1 MSLSWNEIRSRS
13 LDFAREWADASSESA
28 DAKSFWDAFFHVFGV
43 QRRRVAAFEHYVKA
57 KGGDPGFVDL
67 LWPGVLVA
75 EHKSRG
81 KNLDRAH
88 DQALNYFPGLKDD
101 ELPRYVI
108 VSDFARFRVHDLDA
122 DEDFEFSL
130 EDLHQKIQ
138 RLGFIAGY
146 EQRVFREQD
155 PVNAK
160 AAEKLARLHDAIHD
174 SGYTGH
180 KLEVYLVRILFC
192 LFAEDTGIF
201 MPRGVFYDYIDSCT
215 REDGSDVGA
224 RLGELFDVLDTPEGE
239 RLKSRD
245 ERLLAFPH
253 VNGRLFE
260 ETLRSP
266 AFDSRMRQL
275 LLDCCNLDWGQI
287 SPAIFGS
294 LFQGIMNAELR
305 RSLGAHYT
313 SEQNILKVIGPL
325 FLDDLRA
332 EFERLKTRRS
342 SDRASKLRA
351 FHDKLASLQFF
362 DPACG
367 CGNFLV
373 ITYREIR
380 QLELEVIQAL
390 HARDKNQ
397 QLALDAVDQYV
408 KVDVDQF
415 HGIEVEEWPA
425 QIARVA
431 MWLMDHQM
439 NVKVSQ
445 AFGNALVRIPLVK
458 SANIV
463 HGNAL
468 RVDWNEVVG
477 AEECDYVF
485 GNPPFVGAKHI
496 SDAQRADARDA
507 LAGVRNAGL
516 LDFVAC
522 WYVRAAQYMAANPAC
537 RAAFV
542 STNSITQGEQVSA
555 LWSWMLD
562 QGVTIDFGHRTFSWS
577 NEARGKAAVHCVVVG
592 FSLEEHRPKRVFEYP
607 DVRGAPQEIV
617 VDRINPYL
625 VAGPNIV
632 LDNRRHPICDTSHI
646 GVGNK
651 PIDGGNY
658 LFTPEQKAVF
668 LSREPAAAPHFRRW
682 IGAREL
688 LNGVE
693 RWYLWLGDCPPQALR
708 NMPLVLER
716 IEAVRAFRAAS
727 KSAPTRRLAE
737 TPRRFHVENI
747 PDGNVLVFPRHSS
760 ERREYLPLGYYGP
773 DVLIGDACLCGPD
786 SGLYGFGV
794 LNSLAH
800 MAWMRAVCGRIKSDL
815 RYSAGIVYNNFPWPH
830 QPSAAR
836 MGAVETAAQGILDA
850 RARHSGASL
859 ADLYDPLSMPDDL
872 RKAHQA
878 NDRAVDAAY
887 GVNNASQR
895 WKTEAERVGFLFEL
909 YQGYVEAQ
917 S

>member
-43 QRRRVAAFEHYVKA
+43 QRRRIAAFEHYVKA
-57 KGGDPGFVDL
+57 KGGDPGYIDL
-67 LWPGVLVA
+67 FWPGVLIA

-81 KNLDRAH
+81 KNLDRAYT
-88 DQALNYFPGLKDD
+88 QALDYFPGIKDED
-101 ELPRYVI
+101 LPRYVV
-108 VSDFARFRVHDLDA
+108 VSDFARFRVHDL
-122 DEDFEFSL
+122 ETGEEFEFPL
-130 EDLHQKIQ
+130 DELHQHIQ

-146 EQRVFREQD
+146 EQRIFREQD
-155 PVNAK
+155 PVNAQ
-160 AAEKLARLHDAIHD
+160 AAEKLALLHDAIHE

-201 MPRGVFYDYIDSCT
+201 MPRGAFYDYITDCT
-215 REDGSDVGA
+215 REDGSDLGA
-224 RLGELFDVLDTPEGE
+224 RLNELFDVLDTPEE
-239 RLKSRD
+239 SRLKSRD

-253 VNGRLFE
+253 VNGTLFE

-294 LFQGIMNAELR
+294 LFQGIMDAALR

-332 EFERLKTRRS
+332 EFEHLKSRRS
-342 SDRASKLRA
+342 SDRAVKLRA
-351 FHDKLASLQFF
+351 FHDKLASLNFF

-390 HARDKNQ
+390 HAQEKNQ

-415 HGIEVEEWPA
+415 HGIEIEEWPS

-431 MWLMDHQM
+431 MWLIDHQM

-445 AFGNALVRIPLVK
+445 TFGNALVRIPLVK

-463 HGNAL
+463 HANAL
-468 RVDWNEVVG
+468 QFDWNEVIP
-477 AEECDYVF
+477 ATNCDHVF
-485 GNPPFVGAKHI
+485 GNPPFVGAKYM
-496 SDAQRADARDA
+496 SDGQRDDARAA
-507 LAGVRNAGL
+507 LEGIRNAGL

-522 WYVRAAQYMAANPAC
+522 WYVKAARYMHDNPRC

-542 STNSITQGEQVSA
+542 STNRITQGEQVSA

-562 QGVTIDFGHRTFSWS
+562 QGITIDFAHRTFAWAS
-577 NEARGKAAVHCVVVG
+577 EARGKAAVHCVIVG
-592 FSLEEHRPKRVFEYP
+592 FSVCDYPNKRIFEYP
-607 DVRGAPQEIV
+607 DIKGEPQEV
-617 VDRINPYL
+617 AVETINPYL
-625 VAGPNIV
+625 AAGPNIT
-632 LDNRRHPICDTSHI
+632 LPNRRTPLCAAPSI
-646 GVGNK
+646 GIGNK
-651 PIDGGNY
+651 PIDGGHY
-658 LFTPEQKAVF
+658 LFTPEEKEVF
-668 LSREPAAAPHFRRW
+668 LREEPEAEPLFRQW
-682 IGAREL
+682 VGAKEL
-688 LNGVE
+688 LNNIE
-693 RWYLWLGDCPPQALR
+693 RWCLLLGGCQPAEMRRMPQ
-708 NMPLVLER
+708 VLAR
-716 IEAVRAFRAAS
+716 VNAVREFRLAS
-727 KSAPTRRLAE
+727 KSEPTRRLADSP
-737 TPRRFHVENI
+737 TRFHVENI
-747 PDGNVLVFPRHSS
+747 PTADFLVIPEVSS
-760 ERREYLPLGYYGP
+760 ERRHYIP
-773 DVLIGDACLCGPD
+773 IGFFGSDTLASNLLKIVDTADP
-786 SGLYGFGV
+786 YHFGV
-794 LNSLAH
+794 LSSVMH
-800 MAWMRAVCGRIKSDL
+800 MAWTRAVCGRLKSDF
-815 RYSAGIVYNNFPWPH
+815 RYSAGIVYNNFPWPDPADR
-830 QPSAAR
+830 QRTAIEA
-836 MGAVETAAQGILDA
+836 AAQGVLDA
-850 RARHSGASL
+850 RSRYPDSSL
-859 ADLYDPLSMPDDL
+859 ADLYDPLSMPTDL
-872 RKAHQA
+872 LKAHQA
-878 NDRAVDAAY
+878 LDRAVDAAY
-887 GVNNASQR
+887 GVRSASAR

-909 YQGYVEAQ
+909 YQELVEAK